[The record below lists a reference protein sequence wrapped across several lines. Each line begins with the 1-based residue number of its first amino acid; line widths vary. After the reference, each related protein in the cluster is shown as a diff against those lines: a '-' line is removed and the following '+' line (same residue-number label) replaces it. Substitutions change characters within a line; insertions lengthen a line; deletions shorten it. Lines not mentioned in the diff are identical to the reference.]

1 MKTVKGDT
9 VYNET
14 PYALGARNTNE
25 TSVGLVSTD
34 DSLLTRFNAHF
45 RTFTADTPDLI
56 REAQK
61 VRYQVYCIENSLE
74 APNAEGIETDGFDSH
89 SVHSLLIHRAAGKAL
104 GTVRLI
110 LPLADN
116 FEDSFPMQRVLPD
129 ATAREFRKLPLHSS
143 AEVSR
148 YSVSRQFRRLDDGND
163 EGAGFIS
170 VSGPLMRLAL
180 FQCMVRMSFEH
191 GITHWCAMMEPT
203 LLRMLAAMAIRFRP
217 VGPLVE
223 FHGLRQPC
231 YCSVADILESTRQER
246 PAFWSVLTNGG
257 VLRKSAAAA

>member
-1 MKTVKGDT
+1 

-14 PYALGARNTNE
+14 PYARGALNTNE
-25 TSVGLVSTD
+25 TSADLVAAD
-34 DSLLTRFNAHF
+34 DTLLTRFNAHF
-45 RTFTADTPDLI
+45 RTFTADTSEEI
-56 REAQK
+56 REAQR

-74 APNAEGIETDGFDSH
+74 PPNAEGIETDGFDSH
-89 SVHSLLIHRAAGKAL
+89 SVHSLLVHRATGRAL

-110 LPLADN
+110 LPFPDDV
-116 FEDSFPMQRVLPD
+116 EHSFPMQSVLP
-129 ATAREFRKLPLHSS
+129 ASTAREFRKLPLYSA

-148 YSVSRQFRRLDDGND
+148 YSVSRQFRRSEGTND

-180 FQCMVRMSFEH
+180 FQCMVRMSFEY

>member
-1 MKTVKGDT
+1 M
-9 VYNET
+9 YNET
-14 PYALGARNTNE
+14 PFARGARNTNE
-25 TSVGLVSTD
+25 TSAALVAAD

-45 RTFTADTPDLI
+45 RTFTAQTPEQI
-56 REAQK
+56 REAQR
-61 VRYQVYCIENSLE
+61 VRYQVYCIENALE

-89 SVHSLLIHRAAGKAL
+89 AVHSLLVHRAAGRAL

-110 LPLADN
+110 LPLPGN
-116 FEDSFPMQRVLPD
+116 IEHSFPMQAVLPES
-129 ATAREFRKLPLHSS
+129 TAREFRKLPLHSS

-148 YSVSRQFRRLDDGND
+148 YSVSRQLRRLDGSNE

-180 FQCMVRMSFEH
+180 FQCMVRMSFEC

-231 YCSVADILESTRQER
+231 YCSVADILDSTRQER

-257 VLRKSAAAA
+257 ALRKSAAAA

>member
-1 MKTVKGDT
+1 

-14 PYALGARNTNE
+14 PFALGARNSDE
-25 TSVGLVSTD
+25 TSVFFTGD
-34 DSLLTRFNAHF
+34 DSLLRRFNTHF
-45 RTFTADTPDLI
+45 RTLTARTPEQI
-56 REAQK
+56 REAQR
-61 VRYQVYCIENSLE
+61 VRYQVYCIENALE
-74 APNAEGIETDGFDSH
+74 HANAEGIETDSFDSH
-89 SVHSLLIHRAAGKAL
+89 SVHSLLVQRAAGKAL

-110 LPLADN
+110 LPLPDDL
-116 FEDSFPMQRVLPD
+116 EHSFPMQSVLPV
-129 ATAREFRKLPLHSS
+129 ATAREFRKLPLYSA

-148 YSVSRQFRRLDDGND
+148 YSVSRQFRRPEETND

-180 FQCMVRMSFEH
+180 FQCMVRMSFEY

-217 VGPLVE
+217 IGPLVE

-231 YCSVADILESTRQER
+231 YCSVADILESVGKER
-246 PAFWSVLTNGG
+246 PAFWSVLTDGG
-257 VLRKSAAAA
+257 ALRKSAAAA